1 MKITFPLLFIL
12 VLSIGIESEGP
23 MKVAE
28 GKICDEKLYD
38 YCDENCYTDCPN
50 KFGARAIGLCSYN
63 PEACICR
70 RQC

>member
-12 VLSIGIESEGP
+12 LLSIGIESEGP
-23 MKVAE
+23 MKVIE
-28 GKICDEKLYD
+28 GKICDVELYD

-50 KFGARAIGLCSYN
+50 IFGKRAIGFCN
-63 PEACICR
+63 FDPQACICR